1 MTIRQSLASREAC
14 LATRKTEDSGLR
26 TESSSSDRS
35 DPTHTTQS
43 TVFATLSYSAPHT
56 ARRSSPKSSR
66 VTVFLLAVALSR
78 SLDLDLLHA
87 ASPSL
92 AERVTE
98 HKLANGLTVL
108 MVERHQTPV
117 VSINITFAVGGINE
131 QVGQTGLAHLY
142 EHMAF
147 KGTRTVGTRDYE
159 KEKPILEELGRVGT
173 ELEQRQR
180 DMAKQGRA
188 ATAEEQAAIDT
199 LQNRFAELQSQ
210 ASQYVVGNEM
220 ALLYQRHGGVGFNAS
235 TGKDLTRYT
244 ISLPANRLPLWAAI
258 EADRMANPVLREFY
272 KERGVVMEERRL
284 RNDDSPNGLLF
295 ETFTSAAF
303 RAHGYG
309 VPTIGWG
316 SDILSLTPVAT
327 EAFFKTHYGPNRATI
342 ALVGDI
348 DPKEVLA
355 LIESTF
361 GKIPAAPASPSLVT
375 VEPEQRGERR
385 VEVEFDAEPS
395 IVIGYHKP
403 GLGHPDD
410 DVFDVIDAVLT
421 DGLTSRLHTKLVRE
435 RRLAAS
441 VNSDANYPGVRAPN
455 LFIVTATPLA
465 PHTVAEVEA
474 AIYEE
479 LERLKQEPVSPKELE
494 KVINNLDADLVRA
507 LRSNSGLA
515 SQLALYQT
523 VAGDWRYVLKS
534 RDKIAAVTPADV
546 QRVAA
551 QYFTK
556 SNRTVGVLVKKEIG
570 KSMAAVPASEA
581 TQ

>member
-1 MTIRQSLASREAC
+1 MTIRSSLVSREAH
-14 LATRKTEDSGLR
+14 LAEHGARQGNRWLEHGPLASLRGIFHFSTRHASC
-26 TESSSSDRS
+26 
-35 DPTHTTQS
+35 
-43 TVFATLSYSAPHT
+43 
-56 ARRSSPKSSR
+56 
-66 VTVFLLAVALSR
+66 VTGFLLVTALG
-78 SLDLDLLHA
+78 LGPADA

-92 AERVTE
+92 ADRVIE

-131 QVGQTGLAHLY
+131 QVGQTGIAHFY

-147 KGTRTVGTRDYE
+147 KGTRTVGTKDYE
-159 KEKPILEELGRVGT
+159 KERPILDELAVVGS

-180 DMAKQGRA
+180 ELAAKSGGG
-188 ATAEEQAAIDT
+188 TAEEQAAVAS
-199 LQNRFAELQSQ
+199 LQKRFAELQAQ
-210 ASQYVVGNEM
+210 ASQYVVGNEL

-258 EADRMANPVLREFY
+258 ESDRMAHPVFREFY

-284 RNDDSPNGLLF
+284 RNDDSPSGLLF

-309 VPTIGWG
+309 VPTIGWE
-316 SDILSLTPVAT
+316 SDILSLTPAET
-327 EAFFKTHYGPNRATI
+327 ETFFKAHYGPNRATI
-342 ALVGDI
+342 ALVGDFDSKDVI
-348 DPKEVLA
+348 A
-355 LIESTF
+355 LIEQTF
-361 GKIPAAPASPSLVT
+361 GQIPASPPSSARMP

-395 IVIGYHKP
+395 LVIGYHKP

-410 DVFDVIDAVLT
+410 DVFDVIDAILS
-421 DGLTSRLHTKLVRE
+421 DGLTSRLHRKLVRE

-441 VNSDANYPGVRAPN
+441 VGSDANYPGVRAPN
-455 LFIVTATPLA
+455 LFILTASPLA
-465 PHTVAEVEA
+465 PHTTAELET

-479 LERLKQEPVSPKELE
+479 LERLKREPVSSQELE
-494 KVINNLDADLVRA
+494 RVINNLDADMVRA

-515 SQLALYQT
+515 SQLAMYQA
-523 VAGDWRYVLKS
+523 VAGDWRYVLQS
-534 RDKIAAVTPADV
+534 RDKVAAVTAADV

-551 QYFTK
+551 RYFTK
-556 SNRTVGVLVKKEIG
+556 SNRTVGTLVKKSQG
-570 KSMAAVPASEA
+570 KTVAAAPGGEVAP
-581 TQ
+581 